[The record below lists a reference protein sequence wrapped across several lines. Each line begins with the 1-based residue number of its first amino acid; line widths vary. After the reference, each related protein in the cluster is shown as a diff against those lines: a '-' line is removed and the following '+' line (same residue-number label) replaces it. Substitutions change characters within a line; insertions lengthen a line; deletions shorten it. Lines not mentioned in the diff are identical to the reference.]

1 MYAHNLKPRGDF
13 QPRKIIKPL
22 VFNKDK
28 YFAVQI
34 RLMADDP
41 QVQKD
46 LRAIAEEF
54 SVAELD
60 GLEKDS
66 I

>member
-1 MYAHNLKPRGDF
+1 MYAHNLKPRGNFDP
-13 QPRKIIKPL
+13 QKTIMRL
-22 VFNKDK
+22 TFNKDK

-34 RLMADDP
+34 RLMTDDP

-60 GLEKDS
+60 GLKH
-66 I
+66 IKP